1 VLGWLLGKRTTPS
14 RCDRNKTPTLSGNS
28 SLAQTRPCACP
39 KLNCFQ
45 RKVSLVSTA
54 TKFARANS
62 DAESVKGFLLQPD
75 SAIPTD
81 YVLLFPVRNGGRRVM
96 RDTIRYEI
104 FKDDPPR
111 SPRWLEAVEGLEQ
124 AMNRIEELATNDP
137 SSDYYLY
144 CNQADKLIRHLRR
157 TSTRPDEMPLDKSQK
172 KTG

>member
-1 VLGWLLGKRTTPS
+1 M
-14 RCDRNKTPTLSGNS
+14 
-28 SLAQTRPCACP
+28 
-39 KLNCFQ
+39 
-45 RKVSLVSTA
+45 
-54 TKFARANS
+54 
-62 DAESVKGFLLQPD
+62 
-75 SAIPTD
+75 D
-81 YVLLFPVRNGGRRVM
+81 YILLFPDGSRCVM

-111 SPRWLEAVEGLEQ
+111 SPRWLEAIEGLEE
-124 AMNRIEELATNDP
+124 AVNRIEELAANDT